1 MYRLVGCALKFRT
14 RSRARPW
21 TAGLQTPRQPE
32 VPIPTFESNS
42 RNTVSG
48 LTLLPSPNRGRVRAK
63 RGGRTET
70 AASLSCADPQKGN
83 GLVWRGQKRG
93 RGAYRCRTTT
103 QPCRLP
109 DAPERIRTS
118 TTYSGH
124 KALNLV
130 RHGLELTDVSICGD
144 VSGPA
149 DALGLNGRAFVAT
162 AVITLSNRAR
172 CSGSVSRSHGAS
184 IQDAGWRGQLPRR
197 SRARVPDWPGWTR
210 LSNTRRCRWSSLTL
224 TTGLS

>member
-124 KALNLV
+124 QALNLV
-130 RHGLELTDVSICGD
+130 THGPETIKSPIAAMFLRRPTERKQIARHLLSRLLSRRAIRSVA
-144 VSGPA
+144 VSG
-149 DALGLNGRAFVAT
+149 VAEQ
-162 AVITLSNRAR
+162 VS
-172 CSGSVSRSHGAS
+172 SRSHGPWVS
-184 IQDAGWRGQLPRR
+184 
-197 SRARVPDWPGWTR
+197 V
-210 LSNTRRCRWSSLTL
+210 
-224 TTGLS
+224 